1 MSIKKSILYKKLVK
15 KYVDYKLEYRIRAHE
30 RDIEFLKHKIEV
42 HEKVLTMLNNRK
54 SNKWVS
60 IKSLYVR
67 SIMYFKEFHVT
78 GILSCGKRIN
88 TIKLNSYSKS
98 IGSFLMKGSVWGVY
112 ENGKRKLIR
121 KI

>member
-54 SNKWVS
+54 SNK
-60 IKSLYVR
+60 
-67 SIMYFKEFHVT
+67 
-78 GILSCGKRIN
+78 
-88 TIKLNSYSKS
+88 
-98 IGSFLMKGSVWGVY
+98 
-112 ENGKRKLIR
+112 
-121 KI
+121 